1 MYKIFLTIL
10 LGATLSAE
18 LVGGVAV
25 VVKGNAITLSDI
37 KKEMQTSKK
46 NVKSATDVLIRK
58 ALENQEIK
66 ERKISVSSSEV
77 YDDIK
82 KTAARN
88 KLTLSKFYEAVR
100 DSNGLTSEELKEK
113 IKEKILS
120 QKLYSAIAYS
130 AITEPK
136 DDEVEAYFK
145 SHKESFAHPSGFKVV
160 IYQSKDK
167 SRLQEK
173 IDNPMF
179 YSPDISSNEQ
189 ELPYDRIS
197 PELAKLLEKTAL
209 NSFTTVIPDGKE
221 TFALIPPGLA
231 VNA

>member
-113 IKEKILS
+113 IKEK
-120 QKLYSAIAYS
+120 K
-130 AITEPK
+130 K
-136 DDEVEAYFK
+136 RRK
-145 SHKESFAHPSGFKVV
+145 KKRRKRRRRKKEKNNS
-160 IYQSKDK
+160 
-167 SRLQEK
+167 
-173 IDNPMF
+173 
-179 YSPDISSNEQ
+179 ISSIYIN
-189 ELPYDRIS
+189 
-197 PELAKLLEKTAL
+197 TAPM
-209 NSFTTVIPDGKE
+209 SCC
-221 TFALIPPGLA
+221 
-231 VNA
+231 VNINN